1 MKLFNFFTLTSI
13 LFGAFVACSDNG
25 MTAEEKAAE
34 KQREEEHAEYLLLD
48 SIVGDHATV
57 IRFNY
62 SSGGNGMYISDGF
75 RQSRVID
82 TTIEINKFIKDMTVS
97 IRYSDPSVCNYD
109 NTKFLLDGK
118 EIKGEPDSDPYGGLI
133 FKDIFEKQDETHRI
147 EIFSDSAKCGNLKES
162 YTLVPS
168 KNPGDAHFTEVC
180 YDTNNDLGY
189 FIKGHFYSRVLPCY
203 YGGFYSTY
211 ADTVQ
216 SKCLLRTESDSIEL
230 KIDFEKDYDIMNA
243 RYYQEGFVSLDSTTL
258 VNFLKEDTSAT
269 LSCVLIFQDWL
280 IPAQVN
286 REFKYYNSTVYFRN
300 KDKVRLLDVEANE
313 YYLSTLEPYNF
324 TAYLFTRTT
333 VNNEKIFA
341 YGTFG
346 LYDSTELGVTH
357 RIRWKDVYNGL
368 IDESTAEDSV
378 QVLVVARPSGSTTQ
392 EEMVL
397 YQKLREITWD
407 ENADIFETTLD
418 SIMDVVTDK
427 AGNIKEQF
435 YFMDAKRV
443 PGYDVNDYKDQ
454 Q

>member
-13 LFGAFVACSDNG
+13 LFCAFVACMDNS

-189 FIKGHFYSRVLPCY
+189 FIKGHFYSRVVPCY

-280 IPAQVN
+280 VPAQVN
-286 REFKYYNSTVYFRN
+286 REFKYYNNTVYFRN

-333 VNNEKIFA
+333 VNDEKIFA

>member
-13 LFGAFVACSDNG
+13 LFCAFVACMDNS

-280 IPAQVN
+280 VPAQVN
-286 REFKYYNSTVYFRN
+286 REFKYYNNTVYFRN

-333 VNNEKIFA
+333 VNDEKIFA

>member
-13 LFGAFVACSDNG
+13 LFCAFVACMDNS

-280 IPAQVN
+280 VPAQVN
-286 REFKYYNSTVYFRN
+286 REFKYYNNTVYFRN
-300 KDKVRLLDVEANE
+300 KDKARLLDVEANE

-333 VNNEKIFA
+333 VNDEKIFA

-418 SIMDVVTDK
+418 SIMDVVTDE

-435 YFMDAKRV
+435 YYMDAKRV
-443 PGYDVNDYKDQ
+443 PGYDINDYNDQ